1 MIGDNMTK
9 ITPETYEKMNEE
21 FIESDEAF
29 RIVVPTQESIDKWQE
44 RSGVYHNYD
53 YPKPDLVAE
62 HWKRY
67 NEAKGQEQ
75 RTQLPH
81 RTQSPCNGAPCDLS
95 LVEGPEWAEPQ
106 PAPQRIY
113 TSEPL

>member
-1 MIGDNMTK
+1 MTLSNGFHMINLMIGDNMTK

-67 NEAKGQEQ
+67 NEAKGQEDSEIDLLKRQITELQAEISTLKASQ
-75 RTQLPH
+75 RNTH
-81 RTQSPCNGAPCDLS
+81 G
-95 LVEGPEWAEPQ
+95 
-106 PAPQRIY
+106 
-113 TSEPL
+113 